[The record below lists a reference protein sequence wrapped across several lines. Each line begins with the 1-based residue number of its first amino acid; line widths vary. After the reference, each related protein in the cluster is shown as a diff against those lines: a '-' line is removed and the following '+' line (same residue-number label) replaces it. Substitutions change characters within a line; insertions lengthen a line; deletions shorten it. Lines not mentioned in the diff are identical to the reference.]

1 MTEFSDAY
9 RLKYV
14 FGIDFGTSTT
24 KYGPITLSEPKMVQT
39 RGLFLR
45 DMPESVKMRV
55 PSDILSRGLVV
66 GDEEVRN
73 YLSSVRDVQRNLKYP
88 LKDGIVRRDDEDGW
102 QVLRELARYILG
114 QFPIA
119 DPEFKGWLVAVALSA
134 LAPDYMYRGFF
145 DIFSKVAEELR
156 SIYAVTILPQPLAVA
171 IAENAVNCV
180 IVEGGHGNIQ
190 VAPISFALIREGL
203 VALNRG
209 GAEANAITRELLKD
223 MGYGDIAREEYVAE
237 VVKRAIGLVPRSLRD
252 AISAARSNPEK
263 FVAKVKLSPILE
275 IEIPKEYAWSRF
287 LIGEIVFNPKHEEFK
302 SYIDQSRLKI
312 EDAVVGDVT
321 LYGEMDL
328 ASAVISS
335 LRSVSVEVQDRVASN
350 IILSGGAFKWDVP
363 PGLEE
368 YAVNS
373 VEKMKIMLGEV
384 NRELANRAGVK
395 LVKDPQHSVWRG
407 AVIYGYALPLSLKWD
422 NINKEGWYVIGS
434 GAS

>member
-1 MTEFSDAY
+1 VAEIGDAY

-14 FGIDFGTSTT
+14 FGIDYGTSYT
-24 KYGPITLSEPKMVQT
+24 KFGPITLDAPKVVQT

-45 DMPESVKMRV
+45 DIPESVKMRIPPEV
-55 PSDILSRGLVV
+55 LSRGLVV

-102 QVLRELARYILG
+102 AVLRELSRYAVY
-114 QFPIA
+114 QFPVA
-119 DPEFKGWLVAVALSA
+119 DRDFKGWLVVMALSA

-145 DIFSKVAEELR
+145 EIFGKIAEETNA
-156 SIYAVTILPQPLAVA
+156 IYAATILPQPLAVA

-223 MGYGDIAREEYVAE
+223 MGYGDVAREEYAVE
-237 VVKRAIGLVPRSLRD
+237 VVKRAVGLVPRNLKES
-252 AISAARSNPEK
+252 IKAARENPDK
-263 FVAKVKLSPILE
+263 FVAKVRLSPITE
-275 IEIPKEYAWSRF
+275 IEIPREYAWTRF
-287 LIGEIVFNPKHEEFK
+287 LIGEIVFNPRHEEFK
-302 SYIDQSRLKI
+302 SYIDQSRIKI

-328 ASAVISS
+328 ASAIISS
-335 LRSVSVEVQDRVASN
+335 LRSVSLEVQERVASN
-350 IILSGGAFKWDVP
+350 VILSGGAFKWDVP

-373 VEKMKIMLGEV
+373 VEKIRIMLGEA
-384 NRELANRAGVK
+384 NRELAARAGVK
-395 LVKDPQHSVWRG
+395 MVKDPQYSVWRG
-407 AVIYGYALPLSLKWD
+407 SVIYGYALPLSLKWD
-422 NINKEGWYVIGS
+422 NINKEGWYIYK
-434 GAS
+434 

>member
-1 MTEFSDAY
+1 MAEIGDAY

-14 FGIDFGTSTT
+14 FGIDYGTSYT
-24 KYGPITLSEPKMVQT
+24 KFGPITLDAPKVVQT

-45 DMPESVKMRV
+45 DIPESVKMRIPPEV
-55 PSDILSRGLVV
+55 LSRGLVV

-102 QVLRELARYILG
+102 AVLRELSRYAVY
-114 QFPIA
+114 QFPVA
-119 DPEFKGWLVAVALSA
+119 DRDFKGWLAVMALSA

-145 DIFSKVAEELR
+145 EIFGKIAEETNA
-156 SIYAVTILPQPLAVA
+156 IYAATILPQPLAVA

-223 MGYGDIAREEYVAE
+223 MGYGDVAREEYAVE
-237 VVKRAIGLVPRSLRD
+237 VVKRAVGLVPRNLKES
-252 AISAARSNPEK
+252 IKAARENPDK
-263 FVAKVKLSPILE
+263 FVAKVRLSPITE
-275 IEIPKEYAWSRF
+275 IEIPREYAWTRF
-287 LIGEIVFNPKHEEFK
+287 LIGEIVFNPRHEEFK
-302 SYIDQSRLKI
+302 SYIDQSRIKI

-328 ASAVISS
+328 ASAIISS
-335 LRSVSVEVQDRVASN
+335 LRSVSLEVQERVASN
-350 IILSGGAFKWDVP
+350 VILSGGAFKWDVP

-373 VEKMKIMLGEV
+373 VEKIRIMLGEA
-384 NRELANRAGVK
+384 NRELAARAGVK
-395 LVKDPQHSVWRG
+395 MVKDPQYSVWRG
-407 AVIYGYALPLSLKWD
+407 SVIYGYALPLSLKWD
-422 NINKEGWYVIGS
+422 NINKEGWYIYK
-434 GAS
+434 

>member
-1 MTEFSDAY
+1 MAEVGDAY

-14 FGIDFGTSTT
+14 FGIDYGTSYT
-24 KYGPITLSEPKMVQT
+24 KFGPITLDAPKIVQT

-45 DMPESVKMRV
+45 DIPESVKMRIPPEV
-55 PSDILSRGLVV
+55 LSRGLVV

-88 LKDGIVRRDDEDGW
+88 LKDGVIRRDDEDGW
-102 QVLRELARYILG
+102 AVLRELSRYAIY
-114 QFPIA
+114 QFPVA
-119 DPEFKGWLVAVALSA
+119 DPDFRGWLVVMALSA

-145 DIFSKVAEELR
+145 EIFGKIAEETNA
-156 SIYAVTILPQPLAVA
+156 IYAATILPQPLAVA

-223 MGYGDIAREEYVAE
+223 MGYGDVAREEYAVE
-237 VVKRAIGLVPRSLRD
+237 VVKRAVGLVPRNLKES
-252 AISAARSNPEK
+252 INAARENPDK
-263 FVAKVKLSPILE
+263 FVTKVRLSPITE
-275 IEIPKEYAWSRF
+275 IEIPREYAWTRF

-302 SYIDQSRLKI
+302 SYIDQSRIKI

-328 ASAVISS
+328 ASAIISS
-335 LRSVSVEVQDRVASN
+335 LRSVSLEVQERVASN
-350 IILSGGAFKWDVP
+350 VILSGGAFKWDVP

-373 VEKMKIMLGEV
+373 VEKIRIMLSEA
-384 NRELANRAGVK
+384 NRELAARAGVRM
-395 LVKDPQHSVWRG
+395 VKDPQYSVWRG
-407 AVIYGYALPLSLKWD
+407 SVIYGYALPLSLKWD
-422 NINKEGWYVIGS
+422 NINKEGWYLYK
-434 GAS
+434 

>member
-1 MTEFSDAY
+1 MVELSDSY

-14 FGIDFGTSTT
+14 FGIDFGTSYT
-24 KYGPITLSEPKMVQT
+24 KYGPITQAEPNMVQT

-45 DMPESVKMRV
+45 DVPESVKMRIPNDV
-55 PSDILSRGLVV
+55 LARGLVV

-88 LKDGIVRRDDEDGW
+88 LKDGVARRDDEDAW
-102 QVLRELARYILG
+102 AVLRELARYVLA
-114 QFPIA
+114 QYPVA
-119 DPEFKGWLVAVALSA
+119 DPEFKGWLVSIALSA

-145 DIFSKVAEELR
+145 DIFEKISAELK
-156 SIYAVTILPQPLAVA
+156 SVYAVTILPQPLAVA

-237 VVKRAIGLVPRSLRD
+237 TVKRAIGLVPRNLDR
-252 AISAARSNPEK
+252 AIAAAKANPDK
-263 FVAKVKLSPILE
+263 FTARVRLSPITE
-275 IEIPKEYAWSRF
+275 IEIPREYAWTRF
-287 LIGEIVFNPKHEEFK
+287 LIGEIVFDPRHEEFK
-302 SYIDQSRLKI
+302 SYIDQSRIKI

-328 ASAVISS
+328 ASAIVSS
-335 LRSVSVEVQDRVASN
+335 LRSVSVEVQERVASN
-350 IILSGGAFKWDVP
+350 VILSGGAFKWEVP
-363 PGLEE
+363 SGLEE
-368 YAVNS
+368 HAVGS
-373 VEKMKIMLGEV
+373 VDKIRLMLAET
-384 NRELANRAGVK
+384 NRELAARVNVRMVK
-395 LVKDPQHSVWRG
+395 EPQYSVWRG

-422 NINKEGWYVIGS
+422 NINKEGWYIIS
-434 GAS
+434 GTS

>member
-1 MTEFSDAY
+1 MAEIGDAY

-14 FGIDFGTSTT
+14 FGIDYGTSYT
-24 KYGPITLSEPKMVQT
+24 KFGPITLDAPKVVQT

-45 DMPESVKMRV
+45 DIPESVKMRIPPEV
-55 PSDILSRGLVV
+55 LSRGLVV

-102 QVLRELARYILG
+102 AVLRELSRYAVY
-114 QFPIA
+114 QFPVA
-119 DPEFKGWLVAVALSA
+119 DRDFKGWLVVMALSA

-145 DIFSKVAEELR
+145 EIFGKIAEETNA
-156 SIYAVTILPQPLAVA
+156 IYAATILPQPLAVA

-223 MGYGDIAREEYVAE
+223 MGYGDVAREEYAVE
-237 VVKRAIGLVPRSLRD
+237 VVKRAVGLVPRNLKES
-252 AISAARSNPEK
+252 IKAARENPDK
-263 FVAKVKLSPILE
+263 FVAKVRLSPITE
-275 IEIPKEYAWSRF
+275 IEIPREYAWTRF
-287 LIGEIVFNPKHEEFK
+287 LIGEIVFNPRHEEFK
-302 SYIDQSRLKI
+302 SYIDQSRIKI

-328 ASAVISS
+328 ASAIISS
-335 LRSVSVEVQDRVASN
+335 LRSVSLEVQERVASN
-350 IILSGGAFKWDVP
+350 VILSGGAFKWDVP

-373 VEKMKIMLGEV
+373 VEKIRIMLGEA
-384 NRELANRAGVK
+384 NRELAARAGVK
-395 LVKDPQHSVWRG
+395 MVKDPQYSVWRG
-407 AVIYGYALPLSLKWD
+407 SVIYGYALPLSLKWD
-422 NINKEGWYVIGS
+422 NINKEGWYIYK
-434 GAS
+434 